1 MCCVQYQD
9 TLYSSLLP
17 CLLDFCS
24 LWATFIC
31 MEARE
36 RTLRTYESADGRV
49 PFNEWLA
56 GLRDRKARAIIRTR
70 LDRVS
75 LGLLGDYKSVGGGVQ
90 ELRISYGSGYR
101 VYFAQVGDIIIILLC
116 GGDKSSQQQDIERA
130 KNYWDDY
137 RSREDA

>member
-1 MCCVQYQD
+1 
-9 TLYSSLLP
+9 
-17 CLLDFCS
+17 
-24 LWATFIC
+24 